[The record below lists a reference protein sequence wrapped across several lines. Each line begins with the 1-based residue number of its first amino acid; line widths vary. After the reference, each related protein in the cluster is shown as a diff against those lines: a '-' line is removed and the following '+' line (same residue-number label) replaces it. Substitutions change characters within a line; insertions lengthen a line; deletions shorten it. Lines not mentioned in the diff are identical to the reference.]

1 MQSNKNRW
9 LFALNDIYTVKPQ
22 NHNRIEFF
30 VCYQHMLLERVGNHA
45 KCAWFVSEFHI
56 LLSSFQ
62 HSMQWK
68 SMFFFHERFI
78 ICVKHTVPIHTHTRI
93 RIHYMRDTFYARM
106 RFTSHIAQIPC
117 VLTQNHGISISI
129 SFYSEL
135 FFSCLFIVTLAAI
148 IIWNLFGCNA
158 IPLCSEGWTRDEG
171 RKTPKIPM

>member
-1 MQSNKNRW
+1 MLNALDLLANFIFCSLHSNIQCNEK
-9 LFALNDIYTVKPQ
+9 A
-22 NHNRIEFF
+22 
-30 VCYQHMLLERVGNHA
+30 C
-45 KCAWFVSEFHI
+45 
-56 LLSSFQ
+56 
-62 HSMQWK
+62 
-68 SMFFFHERFI
+68 FFFHERFI

-171 RKTPKIPM
+171 RKRRKSQCNRVNAKLINCEIFRIVMDWIWIFWCIYTCAQF